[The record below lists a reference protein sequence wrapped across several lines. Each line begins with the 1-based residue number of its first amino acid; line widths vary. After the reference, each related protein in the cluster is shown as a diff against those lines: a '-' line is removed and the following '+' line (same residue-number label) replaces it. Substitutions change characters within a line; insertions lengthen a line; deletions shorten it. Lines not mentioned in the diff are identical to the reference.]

1 MKFVLSYTTRST
13 GSAAENATSAE
24 TATKLLS
31 NWVPSKAATIHQWV
45 TRCDANG
52 GFAVLET
59 NDASELYRDLATW
72 TPWLKF
78 EVHPVID
85 VQDMTALSQEA
96 ASVFRTV
103 L

>member
-13 GSAAENATSAE
+13 GSAAENANSAE
-24 TATKLLS
+24 TAVKLLS

-52 GFAVLET
+52 GFAVIET
-59 NDASELYRDLATW
+59 DNASELYRDLATW
-72 TPWLKF
+72 TPWLQF

-85 VQDMTALSQEA
+85 VGEMSALSQEA

>member
-1 MKFVLSYTTRST
+1 MKFVLSYTTRSG
-13 GSAAENATSAE
+13 GSAAENAGSAE
-24 TATKLLS
+24 AAVKLLS
-31 NWVPSKAATIHQWV
+31 NWAPSKAATLHQWV

-59 NDASELYRDLATW
+59 DNAADLYRDLATW
-72 TPWLKF
+72 TPWLEF
-78 EVHPVID
+78 QLHPVID
-85 VQDMTALSQEA
+85 VQESTPLSQEA